1 MTPYQGVPLIQI
13 YLEIGAVILGLLS
26 AFFASR
32 NKVLVYP
39 MGIISTLI
47 FVYLLAKA
55 GLLGDMIINAYFFI
69 MSIYGWYYWS
79 RSKNG
84 VSLNPISSSTFYDF
98 KVSCLIFFSSIVF
111 IGGIYMIFDQWIQW
125 TAYVDTFTTAI
136 FFAGM
141 WLMAKRKVEH
151 WLFWIVGNLITIPLY
166 FYKDLLISSLQY
178 LILTLIAIVGYK
190 AWKRKITQQTLSA

>member
-1 MTPYQGVPLIQI
+1 
-13 YLEIGAVILGLLS
+13 
-26 AFFASR
+26 
-32 NKVLVYP
+32 

-69 MSIYGWYYWS
+69 MSVYGWYYWS

-84 VSLNPISSSTFYDF
+84 VSLNPMSSSTFYDF

-111 IGGIYMIFDQWIQW
+111 IGGIYIVFDQWIQW

-178 LILTLIAIVGYK
+178 LILTLIAIMGYK
-190 AWKRKITQQTLSA
+190 AWKRKLNTTQQTLSA